1 MAEEGVGFAHFPHVP
16 HVPDVEGVVVVD
28 DADPSVLL
36 VVADGHRVGVLSLL
50 QVERV
55 NKNVPGLRIR
65 VRIQS

>member
-50 QVERV
+50 QGKESI
-55 NKNVPGLRIR
+55 PMCQGCGSGWI
-65 VRIQS
+65 